1 MVGCSGKSVKCS
13 SHTFPLNSIT
23 FSNDLTHIGM
33 DSICFCRLC
42 SATQYLLQH
51 TDAHLSL
58 SLSSPPAGVV
68 LQGQTPQLYRC
79 SQKSAPINSRCSR
92 RLCGVAVFSPVVVT
106 EVTKVSFL
114 SECSRLPLLK
124 YSVLEEV
131 NTVAS
136 YAVIVYVGWSTS
148 SSCRLTSQSC
158 VQATCVLCS
167 FP

>member
-1 MVGCSGKSVKCS
+1 MFISYIPSKLHNIFKWP
-13 SHTFPLNSIT
+13 HTHWN
-23 FSNDLTHIGM
+23 G
-33 DSICFCRLC
+33 
-42 SATQYLLQH
+42 QYLFLQTVFSH
-51 TDAHLSL
+51 SVSVTAHGCPSLSL

-114 SECSRLPLLK
+114 SECSLLPLLK